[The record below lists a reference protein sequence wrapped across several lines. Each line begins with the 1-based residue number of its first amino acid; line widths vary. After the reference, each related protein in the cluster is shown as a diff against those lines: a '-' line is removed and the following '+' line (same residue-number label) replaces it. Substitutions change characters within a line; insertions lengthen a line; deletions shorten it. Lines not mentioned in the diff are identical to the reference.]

1 MATRSSEAMSASAP
15 GGPAPSGGPSDS
27 SEGLRHGW
35 QPPERELEHVE
46 LVLPVRPELWILAR
60 MSASAI
66 AAKLD
71 FGIDAIE
78 DLKLAIDELCNSC
91 AVGATTESRL
101 RLDYRFDEDSVRVSC
116 AVAPVLDVPDEEAL
130 QTVALSSRILGAFVD
145 EYAIEEVKESR
156 RRGWLT
162 KRRRT
167 SLS

>member
-1 MATRSSEAMSASAP
+1 MTTPSSETMSVPPEEEAARTGDPSSSLR
-15 GGPAPSGGPSDS
+15 SGG
-27 SEGLRHGW
+27 G
-35 QPPERELEHVE
+35 QPPEHRLEHVE

-66 AAKLD
+66 ASKLE

-78 DLKLAIDELCNSC
+78 DLKLAIDELCTSC

-101 RLDYRFDEDSVRVSC
+101 RLDYRFDEDSVRVHC
-116 AVAPVLDVPDEEAL
+116 AVAPVVDTADEEAL
-130 QTVALSSRILGAFVD
+130 ETVALSSRILGAFVD
-145 EYAIEEVKESR
+145 EYAIEEVKEGR

-167 SLS
+167 QPS